1 MEKNTEAA
9 QPPPYSTLTGAP
21 RKAKKEA
28 ASHDTLGMPQRIM
41 DKVLTMRPHA
51 ERVRLIKEYTV
62 QKGQIIEARE
72 AALTQ
77 QDRAL
82 ADAIKR
88 VKSDLSDVGGTIH
101 MALWGIGT
109 RTKHRMQLRGYIG
122 ANFKYAHMKS
132 ELAAY
137 PALLAAGD
145 EEARRASQAEYQRIE
160 TEFRDAV
167 TQFDKEYMV
176 YVEEVL
182 AKLEGNEES
191 K

>member
-21 RKAKKEA
+21 KKAKKET

-41 DKVLTMRPHA
+41 DKVLTIRPHA

-101 MALWGIGT
+101 MALWGIGI
-109 RTKHRMQLRGYIG
+109 RTKHRMRLRGYIG

-137 PALLAAGD
+137 PALLAAGE

-160 TEFRDAV
+160 TEYRDAV

-176 YVEEVL
+176 YVEELL